1 MREAYGD
8 LWEYPADIRVITTNG
23 IVKNNGAVVM
33 GRGCARQARDKYP
46 GIDKKIGTLITRH
59 GNRAF
64 RIVGTDIATMPVKTH
79 WKNPAEVPIIV
90 RSCMQLVEM
99 ADKFG
104 WESIVV
110 PRPGCGNG
118 QLSWNMVKPSVEAVL
133 DDRFTVITYKE
144 ESK

>member
-1 MREAYGD
+1 MREAYGN
-8 LWEYPADIRVITTNG
+8 LWDYPADIRVITTNG
-23 IVKNNGAVVM
+23 AVKKNGAVVM

-46 GIDKKIGTLITRH
+46 GLDKKLGDLVTMH

-64 RIVGTDIATMPVKTH
+64 RIVGTDIATLPVKTH
-79 WKNPAEVPIIV
+79 WKNPAEIPLIV
-90 RSCMQLVEM
+90 RSCMQLMQM

-118 QLSWNMVKPSVEAVL
+118 QLSWNHVKPSVEGVL
-133 DDRFTVITYKE
+133 DDRFTVITYNKE
-144 ESK
+144 EK